1 MTKNMT
7 QTNVELFQ
15 ELMIGN
21 MRKRYDD
28 KLNSKPINKNV
39 ILCSGIPVK
48 VFWEIKQIIDFGFVD
63 YYLMALK
70 IYKHFAFTEKIEV
83 WARGAMPSSIVCY
96 CLGLTEV
103 DPLKYGLHSSRFVND
118 NEPRFQFDIEAS
130 RFHEFME
137 GAEKILQAHAND
149 CDIDAIR
156 KSLFYNIMPTNYL
169 NKRVDREVPQ
179 NIDDELA
186 RYALT
191 FPNTKKLY
199 KEYFEKGPQKGPLIY
214 QEQMMDILRN
224 TFKISGIK
232 SNNIRRNIQKGE
244 QAIVEEYKK
253 EIFANLDD
261 IGLTK
266 RKAENAWE
274 RLTSNP
280 HAFLKAHAVSQILA
294 GYKYDCPRSNIYKDD
309 RVYERH
315 Y

>member
-1 MTKNMT
+1 MA

-15 ELMIGN
+15 ELVISN
-21 MRKRYDD
+21 MRKRYGD
-28 KLNSKPINKNV
+28 KLNNKLINKNV
-39 ILCSGIPVK
+39 IMCSDIPVK
-48 VFWEIKQIIDFGFVD
+48 VFWEMKQIIDFGFVD

-130 RFHEFME
+130 RFDEFME
-137 GAEKILQAHAND
+137 GAEKILQAHANEYN
-149 CDIDAIR
+149 IDAIR

-169 NKRVDREVPQ
+169 SKKVEREVPQ

-191 FPNTKKLY
+191 FPDTKNLY

-214 QEQMMDILRN
+214 QEQMMEILRN

-232 SNNIRRNIQKGE
+232 ANNIRRSIQKGE
-244 QAIVEEYKK
+244 KELVEAYKK

-261 IGLTK
+261 IGITK

-294 GYKYDCPRSNIYKDD
+294 GYKYDCPRSNNYKDD
-309 RVYERH
+309 RVYERQ